1 MLMDA
6 GNVTHNLSC
15 DAVGCSTFQIVKST
29 KFSLLNYIGVYQWK
43 EQSIKRQWK
52 YSHIRFY
59 KNVYKTRNEKEY
71 IEMHLSNPLTLNSY
85 FSITQ
90 DTVRLLTFA
99 NLLVFRF
106 QQQVEC

>member
-15 DAVGCSTFQIVKST
+15 DAIGRSTFQIVKST

-71 IEMHLSNPLTLNSY
+71 IEMQLSNPLKFIFEFVFFYNSRY
-85 FSITQ
+85 
-90 DTVRLLTFA
+90 
-99 NLLVFRF
+99 
-106 QQQVEC
+106 C